1 MFNRTLLHYLEV
13 TVSRLPEAEADL
25 RDPSRIEDILFKEQL
40 GTTLVVD
47 FDLNRENHGDFIV
60 GI

>member
-1 MFNRTLLHYLEV
+1 MFNRKLLNYLVV

-47 FDLNRENHGDFIV
+47 FDLNRENHGIL
-60 GI
+60 

>member
-1 MFNRTLLHYLEV
+1 
-13 TVSRLPEAEADL
+13 LPEAEADL